1 MKYAQPF
8 YHTCLTNGVQFKDG
22 GGVFLLPLPIY
33 ICVGDIS
40 RELRPRNV

>member
-22 GGVFLLPLPIY
+22 GSVLLPLPIY